1 MTNLDKFKQYFQTLT
16 AQEVA
21 NLVYHPDTCCELE
34 PASDN
39 FCCSIPGC
47 LEISCEECFARWL
60 ESEAEQEGEN
70 GRQE

>member
-16 AQEVA
+16 AQEIA

-39 FCCSIPGC
+39 FAASYLIV
-47 LEISCEECFARWL
+47 
-60 ESEAEQEGEN
+60 
-70 GRQE
+70 